1 MQEFKNTIT
10 RLRVACNKVCLKICL
25 VVVAL
30 YLHTLSIG
38 LQWLLIVD
46 TDLHHGSKAGQ
57 RGSWIGNHWFANL
70 RSGQSCNDHQ
80 DRPPDLNTIVVPLI
94 CTLTRA
100 SALDVTH
107 IFHAAAVLRH
117 GDFCTLQE

>member
-38 LQWLLIVD
+38 LQWLLVD

-57 RGSWIGNHWFANL
+57 QGSWIGNHWFANL

-94 CTLTRA
+94 CTLT
-100 SALDVTH
+100 H
-107 IFHAAAVLRH
+107 IFHAAAVLRQ